1 MVIGL
6 FPFLSN
12 RIRLVVTMFETHHS
26 MTSNSLCSRHL
37 TGQEKFIVQDAVIFR
52 DLLARFMFQRAF
64 GASLSPL
71 LICQASASV

>member
-6 FPFLSN
+6 FPFLSS
-12 RIRLVVTMFETHHS
+12 RIRLVVTMFDTHHS

-52 DLLARFMFQRAF
+52 DLLARFMFRRAF
-64 GASLSPL
+64 GTSLSL
-71 LICQASASV
+71 CWVYQLSTSA